1 MLEVKIS
8 ELAEQLKSGKSKNE
22 RIQAALDLGSIK
34 AKEAVDVLVEQ
45 LLVEEDEAVR
55 EAIVTSLIKIGD
67 EYVAN
72 RAAELLECE
81 DAYVRNAGVEILSII
96 GGPAIE
102 ILRKM
107 INHPDR
113 DVRILAVNALG
124 ESHIRET
131 NRYLRRV
138 IMEDNDENVMAS
150 AIEYLSEL
158 GFEKE
163 DKEVVMRAAKR
174 FSSPFFQYVVK
185 SAIEKMADL

>member
-8 ELAEQLKSGKSKNE
+8 ELAEQMKSGKSKNE

-45 LLVEEDEAVR
+45 LLVEEDEVVR

-72 RAAELLECE
+72 RAAGLLESE

-96 GGPAIE
+96 GEPAIE
-102 ILRKM
+102 ILQKM

-131 NRYLRRV
+131 IRYLRRV
-138 IMEDNDENVMAS
+138 IMEDDDENVVAS

-163 DKEVVMRAAKR
+163 DKEVVMKAAKR
-174 FSSPFFQYVVK
+174 FSSPFFQYTVK